1 MSSTDAQAKPSRFSS
16 FLTILFTYFF
26 MFTLN
31 SLNLLIK
38 FTLKKFW
45 LLQDILKILML
56 NIVIALLIIEVRY
69 WIGSTAVLEEEAV
82 GL

>member
-1 MSSTDAQAKPSRFSS
+1 M
-16 FLTILFTYFF
+16 
-26 MFTLN
+26 
-31 SLNLLIK
+31 K